1 MPPAVV
7 IGLCAHGLATVRC
20 LAEAG
25 VSVHAIEAN
34 ADLPGFST
42 RLARVH
48 QVPGIH
54 GPDLIEALL
63 GLTKEFPAGTR
74 PVLFPI
80 NDKMVECI
88 ARNWPELALFYQL
101 SWADCRDDVLRLLN
115 KSSLS
120 QHCTEREL
128 FYPQSLILESADGLE
143 QRLAGARFPLIVK
156 PTRPLGSFKTS
167 LAHTIDDVSA
177 IVTQYASDLPLVSQP
192 WIDGDDSQLYFCA
205 LYLDRGRV
213 LARFDGHKLR
223 SSPRTMGHTTIAE
236 SVTDDDLFK
245 VTQKFFAGL
254 NMTGPVSLEIKK
266 DPESRM
272 WIIEPTVG
280 RTDYWL
286 PVCIQNGIPLPH
298 IEYCQVT
305 GKDCRVMDQKQAVRW
320 FDTQRDPFCYLS
332 FLMTDGRRLK
342 RQRATFPFLDRS
354 DFRPFAR
361 GLWQTTQR
369 LARSLRNRV
378 TRWTPGTVPE
388 PR

>member
-7 IGLCAHGLATVRC
+7 IGLCAHGLATVRS
-20 LAEAG
+20 LARAG
-25 VSVHAIEAN
+25 VVVHAIESN
-34 ADLPGFST
+34 TELPGFRT
-42 RLARVH
+42 KRARVH

-54 GPDLIEALL
+54 GQDLISALL
-63 GLTKEFPAGTR
+63 GLAEEFPADTR

-88 ARNWPELALFYQL
+88 ARNWSELEQFYQL

-115 KSSLS
+115 KSNLS
-120 QHCTEREL
+120 EHCSERDL
-128 FYPQSLILESADGLE
+128 FYPQSSILESKDGLE
-143 QRLAGARFPLIVK
+143 QLLAESCFPLIVK

-167 LAHTIDDVSA
+167 LAHNVDDVSA
-177 IVTQYASDLPLVSQP
+177 ILTQYASDLPLVAQP

-205 LYLDRGRV
+205 LYLDHGRV

-236 SVTDDDLFK
+236 SVANDELFK

-254 NMTGPVSLEIKK
+254 NMTGPVSLEIKQ
-266 DPESRM
+266 DPASRM

-286 PVCIQNGIPLPH
+286 PVCIHNGVPLPY
-298 IEYCQVT
+298 IEYCQVI
-305 GKDCRVMDQKQAVRW
+305 GRRYQGADQGQAVRW

-332 FLMTDGRRLK
+332 FLISDGRRLK
-342 RQRATFPFLDRS
+342 RQKAVFPFLDRS
-354 DFRPFAR
+354 DYQPVVR

-369 LARSLRNRV
+369 FARSLRNRV
-378 TRWTPGTVPE
+378 TRWTGASLE